1 MNKIIVDVRSKEEFD
16 EKHVENALN
25 IPLIELSEGNL
36 DLLKDLPKDTEI
48 SVYCRSGARSSMAKE
63 ILEKEGFTHIT
74 NLGGID
80 NIL

>member
-1 MNKIIVDVRSKEEFD
+1 MNKIILDVRSKEEFD
-16 EKHVENALN
+16 EKHVENATNL
-25 IPLIELSEGNL
+25 PLIELSEGNL
-36 DLLKDLPKDTEI
+36 GLLKDLPKDTEI

>member
-1 MNKIIVDVRSKEEFD
+1 MNKIILDVRSKEEFD
-16 EKHVENALN
+16 ERHVEKAINL
-25 IPLIELSEGNL
+25 PLIELSEGNL
-36 DLLKDLPKDTEI
+36 GLLKDLPKDTEI

>member
-1 MNKIIVDVRSKEEFD
+1 MNNIIIDVRTKQEFD
-16 EKHVENALN
+16 EKHAENAIHISLVD
-25 IPLIELSEGNL
+25 ISEGNL
-36 DLLKDLPKDTEI
+36 SLLKDLPKDSNI
-48 SVYCRSGARSSMAKE
+48 SVYCRSGARAGIAKE